1 MTSVIESIES
11 ISKETSDTSAP
22 KSKKREYKFHSRRNR
37 ENVIK
42 EYSTPK
48 KEIQEEQKQIEENSI
63 ENLLIKGKFKPKEII
78 EEIKKNEESIKKDDD
93 IIEEEVEV
101 TIKEEKKT
109 FTNKN
114 SRRRERLKSKE
125 KDKEIKESKDEI
137 IEEVKTKENSEKKNI
152 EPEKKLI
159 EKKTIKEIKYITTTS
174 TITNIIKKI
183 PASSKEFISEIYNE
197 INNLRSNPKKYNNE
211 LQYYED
217 NAKLSYGFK
226 PNIQKDILKLINKIR
241 NSNNIERL
249 QKNDKLTEIAEQY
262 LQELRFSKGSKFYP
276 KDQEVLLND
285 LNSEFNNVKFC
296 KNYVCTNP
304 DPKKGIF
311 DLLFN
316 EKDLLNGTSDRF
328 LNQEAKFIGIA
339 HDKIRNLQVTI
350 IIVSDTNI
358 QIQKEK
364 LFDGLLNEL
373 NKARNN
379 PQMYLKFISQDNE
392 NYQKILYAKK
402 VCSLE
407 YNYLIEKACEERG
420 KKFDE
425 ENTFYNRNELNNFL
439 SQFGK
444 NYFIIQEY
452 INNSTLTAKDFVIN
466 MFQNENI
473 NQILLNRR
481 IKQVGFSQ
489 SPNGKVVLIF
499 TDCFDRNLEKNEISI
514 GSLRRKLFRPN
525 LTEDEI
531 LQIKNDFNLFDS
543 RSEGIIKP
551 NLLLLIANKC
561 NNWGNDNPFYYTAL
575 KELNNEE
582 NNKKGV
588 TFEQFLSTVKR
599 VIRDYSRDDFEN
611 NWEEIFNL
619 YFGDGKKN
627 IISNE
632 ILSQVIKDLGF
643 QISDDEV
650 NEFVDRME
658 GELDLSK
665 FIQIMKEVELSNFRK

>member
-11 ISKETSDTSAP
+11 LSKETSDSSAL

-78 EEIKKNEESIKKDDD
+78 EEIKKNEESINKDDD
-93 IIEEEVEV
+93 IIEEVEI

-125 KDKEIKESKDEI
+125 KDKELKELKNEI
-137 IEEVKTKENSEKKNI
+137 IEEVKIKEESEKKNK
-152 EPEKKLI
+152 EQEKKLT
-159 EKKTIKEIKYITTTS
+159 EKKTIKEIKYKTTISKT
-174 TITNIIKKI
+174 TNIIKILPK
-183 PASSKEFISEIYNE
+183 SSKEFITEIYNE
-197 INNLRSNPKKYNNE
+197 INNLRTNPKKYNNE

-217 NAKLSYGFK
+217 NTKLSYGFK

-241 NSNNIERL
+241 NSNNTQKL

-262 LQELRFSKGSKFYP
+262 LQELRFSKGNKFYP
-276 KDQEVLLND
+276 KDQEILLND

-339 HDKIRNLQVTI
+339 HDKIRNLKVTI

-358 QIQKEK
+358 QIQQEK

-373 NKARNN
+373 NKVRNN
-379 PQMYLKFISQDNE
+379 PQIYLKFINQDNE
-392 NYQKILYAKK
+392 NYEKFLYAKK
-402 VCSLE
+402 VSSLE
-407 YNYLIEKACEERG
+407 YNNLIEKACEERG

-425 ENTFYNRNELNNFL
+425 ENTFYNRNELNDFL
-439 SQFGK
+439 SQYGK
-444 NYFIIQEY
+444 NYFITEEY
-452 INNSTLTAKDFVIN
+452 INDITLTAKDFIIN
-466 MFQNENI
+466 MLQIENI
-473 NQILLNRR
+473 NKILLNRR
-481 IKQVGFSQ
+481 IKQIGFSKSQ
-489 SPNGKVVLIF
+489 KGKIILIF

-525 LTEDEI
+525 LTKDEI

-543 RSEGIIKP
+543 RSEGKIKP
-551 NLLLLIANKC
+551 NLLLLIADKC

-588 TFEQFLSTVKR
+588 SFEQFISTVKR

-627 IISNE
+627 IINNE

>member
-11 ISKETSDTSAP
+11 LSKETSDSSAL

-78 EEIKKNEESIKKDDD
+78 EEIKKNDELINKNDD
-93 IIEEEVEV
+93 IIEEVEI

-125 KDKEIKESKDEI
+125 KDKELKELKNEI
-137 IEEVKTKENSEKKNI
+137 IEEVKIKEESEKKNK
-152 EPEKKLI
+152 EQEKKLT
-159 EKKTIKEIKYITTTS
+159 EKKTIKEIKYKTTISKT
-174 TITNIIKKI
+174 TNIIKILPK
-183 PASSKEFISEIYNE
+183 SSKEFITEFYNE
-197 INNLRSNPKKYNNE
+197 INNLRTNPKKYNNE

-217 NAKLSYGFK
+217 NTKLSYGFK

-241 NSNNIERL
+241 NSNNTQKL

-262 LQELRFSKGSKFYP
+262 LQELRFSKGNKFYP
-276 KDQEVLLND
+276 KDQDILLND
-285 LNSEFNNVKFC
+285 LNSEFKNVKFC
-296 KNYVCTNP
+296 KNYICINP

-339 HDKIRNLQVTI
+339 HDKIRNLKVTI

-358 QIQKEK
+358 QIQQEK

-373 NKARNN
+373 NKVRNN
-379 PQMYLKFISQDNE
+379 PQIYLKFINQDNE
-392 NYQKILYAKK
+392 NYEKFLYAKK
-402 VCSLE
+402 VSSLE
-407 YNYLIEKACEERG
+407 YNNLIENACEERG

-425 ENTFYNRNELNNFL
+425 ENTFYNRNELNDFL
-439 SQFGK
+439 SQYGK
-444 NYFIIQEY
+444 NYFITEEY
-452 INNSTLTAKDFVIN
+452 INDITLTAKDFIIN
-466 MFQNENI
+466 MLQIENI
-473 NQILLNRR
+473 NKILLNRR
-481 IKQVGFSQ
+481 IKQIGFSKSQ
-489 SPNGKVVLIF
+489 KGKIILIF

-514 GSLRRKLFRPN
+514 ENIRRKLFRPN
-525 LTEDEI
+525 LTKDEI

-543 RSEGIIKP
+543 RSEGKIKP
-551 NLLLLIANKC
+551 NLLLLIADKC

-582 NNKKGV
+582 NNKKGIS
-588 TFEQFLSTVKR
+588 FEQFISTVKR
-599 VIRDYSRDDFEN
+599 VIRDYSREDFEN

-619 YFGDGKKN
+619 YFNDGKKN
-627 IISNE
+627 IINNE

-643 QISDDEV
+643 KISDDEI

-658 GELDLSK
+658 GEIDLNK
-665 FIQIMKEVELSNFRK
+665 FIEIMKEVELSNFRQ

>member
-11 ISKETSDTSAP
+11 LSKETSDTSAS

-37 ENVIK
+37 ENVNK

-78 EEIKKNEESIKKDDD
+78 EEMKKNEESINKDDD

-109 FTNKN
+109 FKNKN
-114 SRRRERLKSKE
+114 SRRKERLKSKE
-125 KDKEIKESKDEI
+125 KVKELKESKDEI
-137 IEEVKTKENSEKKNI
+137 IEEFKTKEESEKKA
-152 EPEKKLI
+152 EESEKKKI

-174 TITNIIKKI
+174 KIINIIK
-183 PASSKEFISEIYNE
+183 PLPTSSKEFITEFHNE
-197 INNLRSNPKKYNNE
+197 INNLRANPKKYNNE

-241 NSNNIERL
+241 NSNNTQRL
-249 QKNDKLTEIAEQY
+249 QKNDKLNEIAEQY

-379 PQMYLKFISQDNE
+379 PQMYLKFISQNHE
-392 NYQKILYAKK
+392 NYEKILYAKK

-439 SQFGK
+439 SQYGK

-452 INNSTLTAKDFVIN
+452 INDSTSTAKDFVIN
-466 MFQNENI
+466 MFQKENI

-489 SPNGKVVLIF
+489 SPNGKIILIF

-543 RSEGIIKP
+543 RSEGLIKP

-588 TFEQFLSTVKR
+588 SFEQFISTVKR

-627 IISNE
+627 IISKE

-643 QISDDEV
+643 KIDDDEI